1 MVLKKNSHN
10 TMNHKSTPTITAK
23 SHIPVIKKNTV
34 VINKIVIS
42 GLAVTVGFALKAL
55 VQSFV
60 FDILEPITYIF
71 FSLNKFTSKIVNK
84 NEQKLK
90 FINFMSQLI
99 TFIFIILIVLLIIKV
114 YFS

>member
-1 MVLKKNSHN
+1 
-10 TMNHKSTPTITAK
+10 MNHQSTPTITTK
-23 SHIPVIKKNTV
+23 SAIPVIKKNTV

-60 FDILEPITYIF
+60 FDILEPIAYIL
-71 FSLNKFTSKIVNK
+71 FSLSKFTSKIVNK

-90 FINFMSQLI
+90 VINFISQSV
-99 TFIFIILIVLLIIKV
+99 TFIFIIFIVLLIIKF

>member
-1 MVLKKNSHN
+1 
-10 TMNHKSTPTITAK
+10 MNNQSKQPIIAK
-23 SHIPVIKKNTV
+23 SMIPVIKKNKV
-34 VINKIVIS
+34 VINQIVIS

-71 FSLNKFTSKIVNK
+71 FSLSKFTSKIVNK

-90 FINFMSQLI
+90 FINFISQLI
-99 TFIFIILIVLLIIKV
+99 TFIFIIVIVLIIIKI